1 MNKASVEQE
10 SGESF
15 REYAMGQ
22 AIAA

>member
-1 MNKASVEQE
+1 MNEASVEQE

>member
-15 REYAMGQ
+15 REYATGQ

>member
-1 MNKASVEQE
+1 MNKASIEQE

-15 REYAMGQ
+15 REYATGQ